1 MMMSNPESLPENTAD
16 NALTLNYLNMQ
27 LEKLKEEQA
36 LQTQKLTELVEAIE
50 QMPDAPAWSQQRV
63 RIADFNMPFWNLVGF
78 MVKAAIAFIPAAI
91 ILFILSVCVLSTFGT
106 AFLSALLK
114 SAR

>member
-1 MMMSNPESLPENTAD
+1 
-16 NALTLNYLNMQ
+16 
-27 LEKLKEEQA
+27 
-36 LQTQKLTELVEAIE
+36 
-50 QMPDAPAWSQQRV
+50 
-63 RIADFNMPFWNLVGF
+63 MPFWNLVGF